1 MSANAFAV
9 IDRQVASGCLLRTPA
24 GLSIFTLLSGIPPM
38 LLQLRYCSIRR
49 LPHAFLGLALL
60 LQIGGMASAVGGDE
74 PVPSR
79 AADSGAAEQQISPE
93 QTRFFEARIRPVL
106 MDSCGRCHSTEG
118 GQGIRGGLSVSSRES
133 LRVGGESGPAVV
145 PGDLDASMLW
155 EAINYRGLR
164 MPPTQQLPPEV
175 IADFRQWIEMGA
187 PDPRVPTEQV
197 VQSKVTPQKI
207 VEGRSF
213 WAFQVPQ
220 RPELPPATQWSETP
234 IDRLLARQHA
244 AHNLQ
249 PAPDAEPLTLLRRL
263 YLDLIGLPPN
273 PDQQQQFTAAWQH
286 DPRQAV
292 ATTADELLARPQFG
306 ERWGRHWLDVVRY
319 AESTGKEIDVSSPNA
334 WRYRDYVI
342 DAFNDDKPYD
352 RFIREQ
358 LAGDLLPAKTD
369 EQWATQLIATGFLA
383 LGPKA
388 LIEQNPRQF
397 QADLIDEQID
407 VTTRVFLGV
416 SVACARCHDH
426 KFDPIPQ
433 SDYYALAGIFQ
444 STETCFGGVRSQR
457 NRHPSNLLILPI
469 DDPNPLDTPLSQDE
483 LAELRRRRDEVQQQA
498 AEARRA
504 AFRPQP
510 AGTNPQPNLAN
521 QFILDQQ
528 ATQLTTRINSVDE
541 NGQPLTV
548 CMGVQDRPQP
558 QDARLL
564 IRGEIDQLA
573 QAVPRGFVQ
582 VLGGDTAAMPGNGSG
597 RLQLARWIGAES
609 NPLTARVMVNR
620 IWLHLFGEAIVR
632 ETENFG
638 ASGPGPT
645 DQLLLDYLAVQFMDR
660 GWSIK
665 TIIREIVVSRAYRMS
680 STWDRQRFEQ
690 DPDNLYFA
698 RAQPRRLQ
706 AEVLRDCMLAASGR
720 LDLQRPRGSMLAQY
734 PSAILGPNGPVG
746 TVVAPGV
753 PRPAGASG
761 MSVTGNNENNA
772 VGPLAR
778 RLQQLGGGNG
788 RFRPGQVQG
797 NPFDASV
804 AYRSVYLP
812 VARGLLPRALEV
824 FDFAEPSMVIGQREA
839 SNTPAQALY
848 LLNNRFVIEQSEVLA
863 SRLQQQ
869 ADDRTSQVQLA
880 FRLIYGRPA
889 TEQEL
894 AASRNFLQGSRDA
907 SAGLTEFCQALFAT
921 AEFRYVN

>member
-1 MSANAFAV
+1 MLLPLQFCSVGRLLLAIHGLSFLLPVAGVANAA
-9 IDRQVASGCLLRTPA
+9 C
-24 GLSIFTLLSGIPPM
+24 
-38 LLQLRYCSIRR
+38 
-49 LPHAFLGLALL
+49 
-60 LQIGGMASAVGGDE
+60 GGE
-74 PVPSR
+74 PVTTQGAV
-79 AADSGAAEQQISPE
+79 AASDESNISPE
-93 QTRFFEARIRPVL
+93 QQRFFEAKIRPVL
-106 MDSCGRCHSTEG
+106 LDSCGRCHSTEG

-145 PGDLDASMLW
+145 PGDLDASLLW

-164 MPPTQQLPPEV
+164 MPPNQKLPPEV

-187 PDPRVPTEQV
+187 PDPRMPTEQV
-197 VQSKVTPQKI
+197 VQSKVTPEKI
-207 VEGRSF
+207 AEGRSF
-213 WAFQVPQ
+213 WAFQVPR
-220 RPELPPATQWSETP
+220 RPELPPATQWSSAP
-234 IDRLLARQHA
+234 IDRLLAHQYEIR
-244 AHNLQ
+244 NLQ
-249 PAPDAEPLTLLRRL
+249 PAPDSEPLTLLRRL
-263 YLDLIGLPPN
+263 YIDLIGLPASPE
-273 PDQQQQFTAAWQH
+273 QQQQFVAAWQQ
-286 DPRQAV
+286 DPQQAV
-292 ATTADELLARPQFG
+292 ETAADELLARPQYG
-306 ERWGRHWLDVVRY
+306 ERWGRHWLDVVRF
-319 AESTGKEIDVSSPNA
+319 AESSGKEVDVSAPNA

-342 DAFNDDKPYD
+342 NAFNEDKPYD
-352 RFIREQ
+352 RFVREQ

-369 EQWATQLIATGFLA
+369 EQWASQLIATGFLA

-433 SDYYALAGIFQ
+433 ADYYALAGIFQ

-457 NRHPSNLLILPI
+457 NRHPSNLLVLPV
-469 DDPNPLDTPLSQDE
+469 DDPNPSDTPLSKDE
-483 LAELRRRRDEVQQQA
+483 LAELLRRRDEVQQQA

-510 AGTNPQPNLAN
+510 GGTNPQANLAN

-564 IRGEIDQLA
+564 IRGEIDQQA
-573 QAVPRGFVQ
+573 QTVPRGFVQ
-582 VLGGDTAAMPGNGSG
+582 VLGGTVAAMPANGSG
-597 RLQLARWIGAES
+597 RLQLARWIADES

-638 ASGPGPT
+638 ASGPRPT
-645 DQLLLDYLAVQFMDR
+645 DQQLLDYLAVQFMDN
-660 GWSIK
+660 GWSVK
-665 TIIREIVVSRAYRMS
+665 TLIREIVSSRAYRLS
-680 STWDRQRFEQ
+680 SAWNRQRLEQ

-720 LDLQRPRGSMLAQY
+720 LDLQRPRGSILAKY
-734 PSAILGPNGPVG
+734 PAAILGPNGPVG
-746 TVVAPGV
+746 TVMAPAAT
-753 PRPAGASG
+753 RPGAGPGTSTASG
-761 MSVTGNNENNA
+761 PETSAG
-772 VGPLAR
+772 GPLAR
-778 RLQQLGGGNG
+778 RLQQLGGAAG

-824 FDFAEPSMVIGQREA
+824 FDFAEPSMVIGQRES

-863 SRLQQQ
+863 SRLQQES
-869 ADDRTSQVQLA
+869 ADRTSQIQLA
-880 FRLIYGRPA
+880 FRLVYGRAA

-894 AASRNFLQGSRDA
+894 AASQSFLLQAADVSV
-907 SAGLTEFCQALFAT
+907 GLAEFCQALFAT